1 MDSTRQEF
9 REAMARLGAAVNIVT
24 SAGPAGPAGFTA
36 SAVCSV
42 TDDPPT
48 LLVCMNR
55 SSSLNPVVKA
65 NGVFCVNVLSAQQT
79 ALSRAFASSRGVP
92 MTERFAQPGWDTLA
106 TGSPASLGAV
116 ASVDCAIEEVLE
128 KGTHSVLFGAVRAIR
143 INPPEDV
150 LIWWA
155 RDYRVLSG
163 AA

>member
-1 MDSTRQEF
+1 MDPVRQEF
-9 REAMARLGAAVNIVT
+9 RDAMARLGAAVNIVT
-24 SAGPAGPAGFTA
+24 SDGAAGPAGFTA

-55 SSSLNPVVKA
+55 SSSLNPIVKA
-65 NGVFCVNVLSAQQT
+65 NGVFCVNVLSARQQG
-79 ALSRAFASSRGVP
+79 LSRAFASSRGIP
-92 MTERFAQPGWDTLA
+92 MADRFAEPGWDRLV
-106 TGSPASLGAV
+106 TGSPASRGAV
-116 ASVDCAIEEVLE
+116 ASVDCEIEEVLE
-128 KGTHSVLFGAVRAIR
+128 KGTHSVLFGAVKAIR
-143 INPPEDV
+143 LNPPEDV